1 MKKLF
6 LLVAFVLLSCKSKEA
21 LVTSENK
28 EQAFQD
34 IKADSVKVFTFG
46 LPFIS
51 PIESERKANEIKQDK
66 ISDVYHK
73 YGLYRKNMGCVVNT
87 KDDKSRKQYH
97 KITDAYLD
105 ERNGKGWRKKLEK
118 EINNIIEN

>member
-1 MKKLF
+1 MKKIFLF
-6 LLVAFVLLSCKSKEA
+6 IVVVLLSCKSKEA
-21 LVTSENK
+21 LATSENQK
-28 EQAFQD
+28 QALQD

-51 PIESERKANEIKQDK
+51 PIESERKANEIKQNK
-66 ISDVYHK
+66 ISNVYRK

-87 KDDKSRKQYH
+87 KEDKSRKEYH
-97 KITDAYLD
+97 KITDAYLE
-105 ERNGKGWRKKLEK
+105 ERNGKAWKKKLEK